1 LIYVQTASQNRW
13 ILARVLFYVVL
24 LTIINLALLLYG
36 AILTGVFETAKDA
49 FGLMVLFTVVY
60 LLFWAV
66 LYFLIIKSGKTIIEN
81 SLKMVGVWLL
91 VTFIM
96 PATVHQ
102 WVSIAKPI
110 NLMTDFIDAQREGPE
125 ERFEQ
130 ADSLKL
136 QQLFSLYPELENSAL
151 AKDTTQLNT
160 LLSFCASA
168 VENDFKKK
176 AVLPISK
183 ENNAKN
189 TLIKQTYWFN
199 PLTFFQN
206 QINTISQTHY
216 DDYENYRNEIQY
228 LIDKR
233 IHTMVLDTWNDLK
246 VDKSKYL
253 EYQVSLKSL
262 ENYGSN

>member
-1 LIYVQTASQNRW
+1 
-13 ILARVLFYVVL
+13 
-24 LTIINLALLLYG
+24 
-36 AILTGVFETAKDA
+36 
-49 FGLMVLFTVVY
+49 
-60 LLFWAV
+60 
-66 LYFLIIKSGKTIIEN
+66 
-81 SLKMVGVWLL
+81 
-91 VTFIM
+91 M

-136 QQLFSLYPELENSAL
+136 QQLFSLYPELENSTL
-151 AKDTTQLNT
+151 AKDTTQQKT

-233 IHTMVLDTWNDLK
+233 INTMVLDTWNDVK
-246 VDKSKYL
+246 VDKPKYL
-253 EYQVSLKSL
+253 DYQISLKSL